1 MTSAY
6 RNALAG
12 RAVADQP
19 QPPVRLRP
27 LTSRGETAQP
37 PGGRA
42 STMNPLLGPNL
53 LLVAAAAAEVEDVG
67 LGLPPGPYPAT
78 MALRDDLGSNISLL
92 KALNLRFRC
101 FLARVHELER
111 RNRQLEQRLEKG
123 SSPGSGSGST
133 TRDRAVQVGG
143 PLGIGL
149 GLGLPYAL
157 ALGPASGIGSR
168 PLSPG
173 SELPPAGGG
182 GGGGGGAASGLPG
195 TAVQVDTISPELR
208 ALYNVLGKVRRERDE
223 LRHRWEQEYRLRV
236 ELQDRVA
243 LLEEES
249 QEAEA
254 VQEELVMKVQQLKA
268 ELVVFKGLMSNDL
281 SELDTKIQEK
291 AMKVDM
297 DICRRIDITAKLCDV
312 AQQRN
317 CEDMIRMFQV
327 SPSGRKK
334 EPKTA
339 CGEEGPLLEN
349 EVSRK
354 LLGGEEEEDKED
366 ETSSAISEEMR
377 RMLNQLREYDLDDE
391 CDSLTWEETAETLL
405 LWDDLSGCRV
415 SPGDNVNEK
424 DETLE
429 KVIKDTECLFKSRER
444 EYQQTIDQIEL
455 ELASAKSDMNRHLHE
470 YMEMCSM
477 KRGLDVQMETCRR
490 LITQTGGR
498 NSSTPPR
505 PSAPTPEPESVTP
518 DHATR

>member
-6 RNALAG
+6 RNALPG
-12 RAVADQP
+12 RAEP
-19 QPPVRLRP
+19 TNRRPHP
-27 LTSRGETAQP
+27 LTSRGDTAQP
-37 PGGRA
+37 LGGLA
-42 STMNPLLGPNL
+42 STMNSLLGPNF

-123 SSPGSGSGST
+123 SSPGSGSGSA

-143 PLGIGL
+143 PIGL
-149 GLGLPYAL
+149 GLGLPYTL
-157 ALGPASGIGSR
+157 ALGPANGIGSR

-173 SELPPAGGG
+173 AELPPP
-182 GGGGGGAASGLPG
+182 GGGGGAASGLPG
-195 TAVQVDTISPELR
+195 AAVQVDTISPELR

-223 LRHRWEQEYRLRV
+223 LRNRWEQEYRLRV

-254 VQEELVMKVQQLKA
+254 VQEELVMKVRQLKA

-334 EPKTA
+334 ESKAA
-339 CGEEGPLLEN
+339 CGNEGPLLES
-349 EVSRK
+349 EASRK
-354 LLGGEEEEDKED
+354 LLGEEEEDRED

-405 LWDDLSGCRV
+405 LWDDLSGCRG
-415 SPGDNVNEK
+415 STGDTVNE

-490 LITQTGGR
+490 LITQTGSR
-498 NSSTPPR
+498 NSSAPSR

-518 DHATR
+518 DHAAR